1 MSEFLQVL
9 VAGLA
14 AGGIYG
20 AVAVGFSL
28 LWRTARVINFA
39 QGDVLMVGTF
49 TALTAHESW
58 HLNLGLAVVIGI
70 AAAAVLGIVIELA
83 IFRPLRKVP
92 VWSGIVA
99 TLGLSIVLENAAL
112 RVFGAAPKAFPSY
125 VGNSTW
131 HWGSV
136 AIDPQSIA
144 TIGGCVAMVVLLE
157 VWLRLTTSGRAVR
170 AVAQDGDAARSVG
183 INANR
188 MILAATAVSCAIA
201 GAAGILLGPTTFVS
215 FNMGIPISLLG
226 FSAAIVGGLGSVRGA
241 VIGGLALG
249 VAEQILTSYV
259 STVYT
264 EALLYAVV
272 VVVLITRPQGLLREA
287 AL

>member
-1 MSEFLQVL
+1 
-9 VAGLA
+9 
-14 AGGIYG
+14 
-20 AVAVGFSL
+20 
-28 LWRTARVINFA
+28 
-39 QGDVLMVGTF
+39 
-49 TALTAHESW
+49 
-58 HLNLGLAVVIGI
+58 
-70 AAAAVLGIVIELA
+70 
-83 IFRPLRKVP
+83 
-92 VWSGIVA
+92 
-99 TLGLSIVLENAAL
+99 
-112 RVFGAAPKAFPSY
+112 VFGAAPKAFPSY

-144 TIGGCVAMVVLLE
+144 TIGGCIAMVVLLE